1 MAVSDRLPAKRT
13 VHRAVGAVAA
23 LAGVAGLVVVVDP
36 RAVIAT
42 MGHLDARALVPIVL
56 LVLLFYGL
64 QGLRW
69 HLLLRSI
76 GAQSRLSDSQLINLA
91 GQAVTAVLPLGD
103 LTRAVMASKRTG
115 VTFGSAAATVTVQEL
130 TFMLLVV
137 AAAAPGLDRL
147 PYGHLWM
154 LVVVAGLGSV
164 AAVLTL
170 PRFFA
175 AARRPL
181 AATAL
186 TRRFLDDID
195 ALQRDV
201 RRLLARPAV
210 LAGSVLDLGRVIAA
224 TAALLL
230 TLRALHINTLTW
242 WDVALVLA
250 VSFVGG
256 ALSFLPGGVGANE
269 ASVVGVL
276 ILLGVNPA
284 AAAAVAI
291 LQRLELTAVPAV
303 AGMVSY
309 AVLCRRGAVISGR
322 PHRIDADPSAGSTQG
337 ALEGAYAVAAA

>member
-1 MAVSDRLPAKRT
+1 MSVSHRLPAKRT
-13 VHRAVGAVAA
+13 VQRAIGAVAA
-23 LAGVAGLVVVVDP
+23 LAGVAALVVVVDP

-42 MGHLDARALVPIVL
+42 IGHLDVLALVPILL
-56 LVLLFYGL
+56 LVLLFYAL

-76 GAQSRLSDSQLINLA
+76 GARARHSDSQLINLA

-103 LTRAVMASKRTG
+103 LTRALMASKRTG

-154 LVVVAGLGSV
+154 AVVLAGLASI
-164 AAVLTL
+164 AAILTL
-170 PRFFA
+170 PRCFA
-175 AARRPL
+175 VARRPI
-181 AATAL
+181 AAIPL
-186 TRRFLDDID
+186 TRRFLADID

-210 LAGSVLDLGRVIAA
+210 LAGSLLDLGRVIAA
-224 TAALLL
+224 TAALFL

-309 AVLCRRGAVISGR
+309 AVLRRRSVVITGR
-322 PHRIDADPSAGSTQG
+322 ANRVDADRSAASAQG
-337 ALEGAYAVAAA
+337 ALEGTYAVAAA